1 MFPQVLKR
9 GGSGGIQLINGARHV
24 ISNVL
29 GKPSLKYPKRFLETM
44 CTQDLISCQCLA
56 VNFLPRAG
64 VLTLFVSDVASK
76 EKTKKVLIVYKFI
89 NNSN

>member
-1 MFPQVLKR
+1 
-9 GGSGGIQLINGARHV
+9 
-24 ISNVL
+24 
-29 GKPSLKYPKRFLETM
+29 M

-64 VLTLFVSDVASK
+64 VLTLFVSDAASK